1 MEIISGYNIVKDG
14 EHSPVKDF
22 AIERTGGFAPQIG
35 IVLGSGLGALT
46 EAVESPVIIPYSS
59 IPGFPAPTVAGHKG
73 NMILGTIAGKRVA
86 VMDGRFHYYEGHP
99 STVTTL
105 PVRLMAAM
113 GVGTLL
119 LSNAA
124 GSINSSFEVGDIM
137 LIKDHISF
145 IPNPLIGP
153 NDDTTG
159 PRFPSMV
166 DAYSPR
172 LRDVASSAAARL
184 GIELKDGV
192 YVAVTGPSYET
203 PAEVRF
209 YRMIGGDAVG
219 MSTVTEVIAA
229 RHAGMEVM
237 AASLITNINN
247 PDNPAPADHAEVL
260 EAGRRATKRLTSLFT
275 EIIANI

>member
-1 MEIISGYNIVKDG
+1 MEIISAYNIVKEG

-22 AIERTGGFAPQIG
+22 AIERTGGFAPQVG

-46 EAVESPVIIPYSS
+46 EAVESPIVVPYSS

-73 NMILGTIAGKRVA
+73 NMILGVIAGRRVA

-99 STVTTL
+99 SPVTTL

-113 GVGTLL
+113 GVKTLL

-124 GSINSSFEVGDIM
+124 GGIDPSFEVGDIM

-153 NDDTTG
+153 NDDTLG

-172 LRDVASSAAARL
+172 LREIASSAAAKL
-184 GIELKDGV
+184 GVELKEGV

-247 PDNPAPADHAEVL
+247 PDNPVPADHDEVL
-260 EAGRRATKRLTSLFT
+260 EAGRRATKRLTALFT
-275 EIIANI
+275 EVIAQL

>member
-1 MEIISGYNIVKDG
+1 MGHDIVKEG

-22 AIERTGGFAPQIG
+22 AVERIGGFAPQVG
-35 IVLGSGLGALT
+35 IVLGSGLGALAD
-46 EAVESPVIIPYSS
+46 AVESPIVVPYSS

-73 NMILGTIAGKRVA
+73 NMILGVIAGKRVA
-86 VMDGRFHYYEGHP
+86 VMDGRFHYYEGHAP
-99 STVTTL
+99 AVTTL

-113 GVGTLL
+113 GVRTVL

-124 GSINSSFEVGDIM
+124 GGINPSFEVGDIM

-153 NDDTTG
+153 NDDALG
-159 PRFPSMV
+159 PRFPSMT

-172 LRDVASSAAARL
+172 LRDVALSVAYAS
-184 GIELKDGV
+184 GIKLREGV
-192 YVAVTGPSYET
+192 YIAVTGPSYET
-203 PAEVRF
+203 PAETRF

-237 AASLITNINN
+237 AASLITNLND
-247 PDNPAPADHAEVL
+247 PDAPVPPSHEEVL
-260 EAGRRATKRLTSLFT
+260 EAGRNATAKLSTLFRDV
-275 EIIANI
+275 IAEL